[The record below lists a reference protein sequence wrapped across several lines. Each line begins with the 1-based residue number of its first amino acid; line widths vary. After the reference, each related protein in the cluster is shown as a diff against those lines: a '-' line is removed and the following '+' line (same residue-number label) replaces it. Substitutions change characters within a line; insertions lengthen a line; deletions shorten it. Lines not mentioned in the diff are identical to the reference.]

1 MKKILFISNIPT
13 PYRNDFYNEL
23 GKFVDLTV
31 VYEAEGAHDQGIRFN
46 WNISEIKNY
55 KAIFLKNGDIEENK
69 VNTKIFRY
77 LHMTWDY
84 IFVTNYS
91 YRTEM
96 VALIYLKINR
106 IPYILEVDGGSIK
119 KESCVKKF
127 IKKILI
133 SGAKTYF
140 SPSQKT
146 DKYLIYYGA
155 KAERIVRN
163 PFTSLHSNQ
172 ILEKPLT
179 NEEKNNIRNTL
190 GIFEHNVIIGVGQL
204 IYRKGWDLL
213 ISIANELDAGIYIIG
228 DGDLKAKYEK
238 LIKEKDLKNVHL
250 VGFVSNELTTQY
262 YQAADLFVLPTRYD
276 VWGLVINESL
286 ANGIPVITTKE
297 CTAGVELID
306 NNKSGILIPA
316 DDSITLKMAINRM
329 LKRDDLKR
337 QMAKSA
343 IEVIKPYTI
352 EAMLEKHLD
361 CIGIV
366 AH

>member
-46 WNISEIKNY
+46 WDISEVKNY
-55 KAIFLKNGDIEENK
+55 KAIFLKNGDIEENR

-84 IFVTNYS
+84 IFITNYS

-96 VALIYLKINR
+96 VALIYLKLHR
-106 IPYILEVDGGSIK
+106 IPYMLEVDGGSIK
-119 KESCVKKF
+119 KENCAKKF

-146 DKYLIYYGA
+146 DEYLIYYGA
-155 KAERIVRN
+155 KVERIVRN
-163 PFTSLHSNQ
+163 PFTSLHRNQ

-179 NEEKNNIRNTL
+179 NEQKNNIRSKL
-190 GIFEHNVIIGVGQL
+190 GMFEHNVIIGVGQL

-213 ISIANELDAGIYIIG
+213 ISIANELDVGIYIIG
-228 DGDLKAKYEK
+228 DGE
-238 LIKEKDLKNVHL
+238 LKNVHL
-250 VGFVSNELTTQY
+250 VGFISNELTTQY

-276 VWGLVINESL
+276 VWGLVVNESL
-286 ANGIPVITTKE
+286 ANGVPVITTKE

-306 NNKSGILIPA
+306 NNKNGILIPTE
-316 DDSITLKMAINRM
+316 DSTALKMAIN
-329 LKRDDLKR
+329 LILQRDDLKR
-337 QMAKSA
+337 QMAKSTIEA
-343 IEVIKPYTI
+343 IKSYTI
-352 EAMLEKHLD
+352 EAMVEKHLNY
-361 CIGIV
+361 IGIV
-366 AH
+366 DY